1 MTHGKTE
8 APRAVKIATEAARAL
23 GGVGEGIACAGTT
36 LEAKTFTVSSKAFLF
51 VGRKA
56 IRLKL
61 LESISEAQAS
71 SRRSDSSIQT
81 GTGGWTT
88 IRLDAAVPLDESTL
102 KRWVA
107 ESHALFQKP
116 PARHDAPMPRPTAS
130 LKPPP
135 KKPPQPRR
143 PR

>member
-1 MTHGKTE
+1 MTLGKTE

-23 GGVGEGIACAGTT
+23 SGVGEGIACAGTT
-36 LEAKTFTVSSKAFLF
+36 LEAKTFTVSGKAFLF

-71 SRRSDSSIQT
+71 SRHPDSSIQS

-88 IRLDAAVPLDESTL
+88 IPLDAAVPLDEATL
-102 KRWVA
+102 KRWVV
-107 ESHALFQKP
+107 ESHGLFQKP
-116 PARHDAPMPRPTAS
+116 AARAGARGPRPKA
-130 LKPPP
+130 PPAATR
-135 KKPPQPRR
+135 KKPPK
-143 PR
+143 